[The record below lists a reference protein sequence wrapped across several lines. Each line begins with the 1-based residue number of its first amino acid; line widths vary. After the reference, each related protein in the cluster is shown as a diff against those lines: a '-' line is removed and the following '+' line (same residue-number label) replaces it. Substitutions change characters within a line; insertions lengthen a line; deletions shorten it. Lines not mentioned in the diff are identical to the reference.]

1 MFIEVINSNTVY
13 NQFIY
18 LELFA
23 IKKIFFLLTK
33 REIEIVVISDIH
45 LGTFGCH
52 ADELYEYLNSIKPR
66 ILILNGDI
74 IDIWQFSK
82 SYFPESHIKIIRTI
96 LKFIEDGVTIYYI
109 TGNHDEKLRS
119 FTNLY
124 LGKLTVTDK
133 LIMTINGKKTWFF
146 HGDIFD
152 ISMKHAKW
160 LAKLGG
166 KGYDL
171 LIVLNKTLNKISL
184 MLGYGRISLSK
195 QIKDSVKKAVS
206 FISNFEDTVIEL
218 AASQGYDTVVCGHIH
233 SPVMKKVTEGNREI
247 CYMNSGDWVENLTAL
262 EYVKN
267 EWTIY
272 KHHEN
277 TAIQNTTNTLNKV
290 RYKKTRKV
298 TEPIIQEH
306 IIL

>member
-1 MFIEVINSNTVY
+1 MH
-13 NQFIY
+13 
-18 LELFA
+18 
-23 IKKIFFLLTK
+23 K
-33 REIEIVVISDIH
+33 REIEIVVISDVH

-52 ADELYEYLNSIKPR
+52 ADELYNYLNSIKPR

-96 LKFIEDGVTIYYI
+96 LKFMEDGVTIYYI

-166 KGYDL
+166 KGYDA
-171 LIVLNKTLNKISL
+171 LIVLNKTLNNISL
-184 MLGYGRISLSK
+184 MLGFGRISLSK

-206 FISNFEDTVIEL
+206 FISNFENTVTEL
-218 AASQGYDTVVCGHIH
+218 AASQHYDTVVCGHIH
-233 SPVMKKVTEGNREI
+233 SPIIKTVTEGKREI
-247 CYMNSGDWVENLTAL
+247 CYMNSGDWVENLSAL
-262 EYVKN
+262 EYDKN
-267 EWTIY
+267 EWCIY
-272 KHHEN
+272 KYHEQVSLPIN
-277 TAIQNTTNTLNKV
+277 QVIPNKIKV
-290 RYKKTRKV
+290 KRTKKDL
-298 TEPIIQEH
+298 ELSIQEH
-306 IIL
+306 TIL

>member
-1 MFIEVINSNTVY
+1 MH
-13 NQFIY
+13 
-18 LELFA
+18 
-23 IKKIFFLLTK
+23 K

-52 ADELYEYLNSIKPR
+52 ADELYDYLNSIKPR

-96 LKFIEDGVTIYYI
+96 LKFMEDGVTIYYL

-171 LIVLNKTLNKISL
+171 LIILNKTLNNISL
-184 MLGYGRISLSK
+184 MLGYKRISLSK

-233 SPVMKKVTEGNREI
+233 SPIIKSVTEGNREI
-247 CYMNSGDWVENLTAL
+247 SYMNSGDWVENLSAL
-262 EYVKN
+262 EYN
-267 EWTIY
+267 NSEWIVY
-272 KHHEN
+272 KYHDQVSLVN
-277 TAIQNTTNTLNKV
+277 APAIPNKSIL
-290 RYKKTRKV
+290 KKRRKDSEA
-298 TEPIIQEH
+298 TIQEH